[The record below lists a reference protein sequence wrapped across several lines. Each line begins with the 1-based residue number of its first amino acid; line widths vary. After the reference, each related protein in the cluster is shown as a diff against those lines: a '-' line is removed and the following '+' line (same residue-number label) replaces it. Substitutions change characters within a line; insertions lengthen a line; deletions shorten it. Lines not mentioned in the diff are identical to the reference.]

1 MIIGERDT
9 IVSNS
14 AAKEWHSKTNSKVK
28 ELKIIAG
35 SYHELTKEPN
45 SHVLVESILRFMA
58 KQTETRKH
66 FGEFS
71 LKDIK
76 FAK

>member
-1 MIIGERDT
+1 M
-9 IVSNS
+9 
-14 AAKEWHSKTNSKVK
+14 
-28 ELKIIAG
+28 IAG

-45 SHVLVESILRFMA
+45 SHVLQESILKFMA
-58 KQTETRKH
+58 KQTEGRKL